1 MRLNNKM
8 YCHYEMVRN
17 FPKSYIEDGT
27 TMSVLGPQGVELK
40 LFMERVE
47 GSKNE
52 YEVRV
57 YKRPQDV
64 FWMIDLKNNPHIKRI
79 QEEDEYLSI
88 FMDSYV
94 NGRSLVEHF
103 VLALLNK

>member
-64 FWMIDLKNNPHIKRI
+64 FWMIDLKNNPHIKSI
-79 QEEDEYLSI
+79 QEDDEYLSI
-88 FMDSYV
+88 FMDS
-94 NGRSLVEHF
+94 
-103 VLALLNK
+103 

>member
-57 YKRPQDV
+57 YKRPPDV
-64 FWMIDLKNNPHIKRI
+64 FWMIDLKNNPHIKSI

>member
-17 FPKSYIEDGT
+17 FPESYIEDGT

-40 LFMERVE
+40 LFMEKVE
-47 GSKNE
+47 DSKNA
-52 YEVRV
+52 YEVRA
-57 YKRPQDV
+57 YRKAPEV
-64 FWMIDLKNNPHIKRI
+64 FCRIDLKNNPHIKSI
-79 QEEDEYLSI
+79 QEEEDYLSI

-94 NGRSLVEHF
+94 SGRSLVEHF

>member
-1 MRLNNKM
+1 MAQQCPFLDRK
-8 YCHYEMVRN
+8 
-17 FPKSYIEDGT
+17 
-27 TMSVLGPQGVELK
+27 ELK

-64 FWMIDLKNNPHIKRI
+64 FWMIDLKNNPHIKSI
-79 QEEDEYLSI
+79 QEDDEYLSI